1 MLKKNYQLFEK
12 EVVFFKITKEVEIL
26 ESTVKGWLYKFNLRH
41 NLSHKIS
48 KQVFSEDFKRKVLE
62 IRLKDKLF
70 FLETAELFNLD
81 NPSLTA
87 AWEKRYLNEG
97 WAQA

>member
-1 MLKKNYQLFEK
+1 M
-12 EVVFFKITKEVEIL
+12 
-26 ESTVKGWLYKFNLRH
+26 
-41 NLSHKIS
+41 SHKIS
-48 KQVFSEDFKRKVLE
+48 TQVFSADFKRKVLE

-97 WAQA
+97 GAQA